1 MTDNTMTNNTRTLE
15 AHEAYVANRREAGR
29 VIDIETCEVSRFET
43 WYSNPYGTY
52 PFDDHPTPELEHEV
66 LIQCYWVRSEESDG
80 WIFGGDL
87 PPEKQQALPRQYK
100 RTLNL
105 YKLTLSLWYAARAL
119 HPLYEVV
126 IYRSYCEDEIEWKG
140 DGAEPSQDE
149 LIQWF
154 KVNHPTL
161 ASEIERRIR
170 AEIEANG
177 STP

>member
-1 MTDNTMTNNTRTLE
+1 MTHNTKTRE
-15 AHEAYVANRREAGR
+15 EQKAYVANRREAGR
-29 VIDIETCEVSRFET
+29 VIDIETCEVACWDTDYFD
-43 WYSNPYGTY
+43 PYGIY
-52 PFDDHPTPELEHEV
+52 PGDDGPTEIELR
-66 LIQCYWVRSEESDG
+66 YWARSEDSDG
-80 WIFGGDL
+80 WIVEHDL